1 MKDFSLRPPTETPSK
16 FSLAYLGLVL
26 VGMGVGAGGTF
37 VLTNPQLLTRLA
49 ENPTVAPLVA
59 PQINATQATRQ
70 SFLMPG
76 EPSNFVVDV
85 VRETGPAVVRINAA
99 KMVKTEAPGVPNDPF
114 LQRFFGSQVP
124 AQPNEHLERGTGSGF
139 IVSDDG
145 QIFTNAH
152 VVAGADEVSVTLKDG
167 RTFAG
172 KVLGADPLTDVAVV
186 KIEADELPVVQ
197 LGDSEKLQVG
207 EWAIA
212 IGNPLGLDNTVTTGI
227 LSATGRRSA
236 EIGVPDKRVEFL
248 QTDAAI
254 NPGNSGGPLL
264 NADGQVIGMNT
275 AIIQNAQGIGF
286 AIPINQAKEI
296 AQQLTTQG
304 KVDHPFLGIQMVTV
318 TPELKDQIRQQTN
331 TDIQADK
338 GVVIM
343 AVVPN
348 SPAAQGNLQAG
359 DVIQKVQGQLIES
372 ADQVQA
378 IVSKTTVGNELS
390 VEVLRQGKAETLTV
404 TVGVLPTT
412 NSN

>member
-1 MKDFSLRPPTETPSK
+1 MKDFSLRPPNETPSK

-26 VGMGVGAGGTF
+26 VGMGIGAGGTF
-37 VLTNPQLLTRLA
+37 VLTNPQLINRLA
-49 ENPTVAPLVA
+49 ENPAVAPLV
-59 PQINATQATRQ
+59 TQDVNSAQETRQ
-70 SFLMPG
+70 SFLMPD

-85 VRETGPAVVRINAA
+85 VREIGPAVVRINAE
-99 KMVKTEAPGVPNDPF
+99 KTVKNQTSSMPNDPF
-114 LQRFFGSQVP
+114 FQRFFGSQVP
-124 AQPNEHLERGTGSGF
+124 PQPNEHVERGTGSGF

-145 QIFTNAH
+145 QICTNAH
-152 VVAGADEVSVTLKDG
+152 VVAGADQVSVTLKDG

-172 KVLGADPLTDVAVV
+172 KVLGSDPLTDVAVV
-186 KIEADELPVVQ
+186 KIEADNLPVVQ
-197 LGDSEKLQVG
+197 LGDSEQLKVG

-236 EIGVPDKRVEFL
+236 EIGVPDKRVDFL

-318 TPELKDQIRQQTN
+318 TPELKEQIRQQTN
-331 TDIQADK
+331 TEIQADQ

-343 AVVPN
+343 KVVPD

-359 DVIQKVQGQLIES
+359 DVIQKLQGQAIES
-372 ADQVQA
+372 ADQVQK
-378 IVSKTTVGNELS
+378 IVSKTTVGDELTIDL
-390 VEVLRQGKAETLTV
+390 LRNGKAETIAV
-404 TVGVLPTT
+404 KVGILPST